1 VLDALSGCECPSHWQ
16 MRHLQLYLQTKI
28 LKEFFLYRYKLLH
41 FAIRLEFLLSG
52 QPLAMRTSRHQTA
65 NKYPKK
71 CHRDYGDCGLQ
82 NVGLCSLC
90 SLAAEVRPMIS
101 RTSSR
106 HSSACLI
113 RKSMIWYSV
122 SCPALFMNKGRGYR
136 GDDVNTRSD
145 SCNNLKSNQ
154 NNGSGPAAFFG
165 HRDNSLLT

>member
-1 VLDALSGCECPSHWQ
+1 MLDALSGCECPSHWQ

-122 SCPALFMNKGRGYR
+122 SCPALFIRVEVTEVMMSTQ
-136 GDDVNTRSD
+136 D
-145 SCNNLKSNQ
+145 
-154 NNGSGPAAFFG
+154 
-165 HRDNSLLT
+165 LTHVTT